1 MVGFVLGTTVAL
13 FVNRPEAN
21 EELFLTKN
29 KYFDKHSRSA
39 AFSKKLIGDSIL
51 FAKSDLLW
59 QQKRKALSA
68 ALYKDKLRVMIDMI
82 KEVTIDMI
90 RN

>member
-29 KYFDKHSRSA
+29 KYFDKHPRSA
-39 AFSKKLIGDSIL
+39 TFSKKLIGDSIL
-51 FAKSDLLW
+51 FAKSDL
-59 QQKRKALSA
+59 
-68 ALYKDKLRVMIDMI
+68 
-82 KEVTIDMI
+82 
-90 RN
+90 